1 MLAGGTES
9 EAAKIASHALEQILS
24 PVALSPASMAMGD
37 NARIIAISLL
47 RQKAISVTGFDGLRI
62 TLKPTVESRLSTA
75 VEGTD
80 CIGDCCTEIAEALE
94 EARLVVADSFNGLIS
109 ERGEADWKALLL
121 AAQKKLDGLVAAKR
135 ARRKSVGLKVD
146 EPPPE
151 FICPVT
157 QVPGCDEGPGGG
169 VGRALLRV

>member
-80 CIGDCCTEIAEALE
+80 CCTEIAEALK